1 MQSLCLRSGDLC
13 FPFFRADYPH
23 KLYGIP
29 YGRFVFS
36 PTIIYLLNHY
46 QSSINISME
55 SNVGFFFFWMSLP
68 SGTITLFQAHLVSPF
83 LSPKNNY
90 FSRMSRSFYWR
101 VVLETYLSATCVY
114 CQRDVNTPTPT
125 QMTENKV
132 CVYILIFVYNIS
144 LNVSICNNLYDVNV
158 SLYYS
163 SLLILFLQL
172 SVQQ

>member
-1 MQSLCLRSGDLC
+1 MITGCVVFGKFHVCELLPILSLWKLQKKVTMQSLCLRSGDLC

-114 CQRDVNTPTPT
+114 C
-125 QMTENKV
+125 
-132 CVYILIFVYNIS
+132 
-144 LNVSICNNLYDVNV
+144 
-158 SLYYS
+158 
-163 SLLILFLQL
+163 
-172 SVQQ
+172 